1 MTMQNNPWVKDFP
14 ILAADENGN
23 RLVYLDSAATTQHPT
38 QVLDAVTNYY
48 KHDNA
53 NPHRGVYELAMRATD
68 AHEGARHRV
77 AQFFHAQDDE
87 IVFTQNTTESLN
99 LVAYSYGMHFLHEGD
114 EIVIS
119 VAEHHSNLV
128 PWQRVA
134 QATGAK
140 LVYLYPNAAGYLT
153 EEELDKK
160 ITTKTKLVA
169 VGMVSNVLGLRAP
182 VEAIVARAHAVGA
195 VVVLDC
201 AQSAPHMPVDVKKL
215 DVDFAACSAHK
226 LYAPM
231 GMGALYARAELLDKM
246 PPFLSGGDMIGAV
259 HEHSATWAEGPRKFE
274 AGTRNVGGEVGFA
287 AALDYMPVDVKKLD
301 VDFAACSAHKL
312 YAPMGMGAL
321 YARAE
326 LLDKMPP
333 FLSGGDMIG
342 AVHEHSAT
350 WAEGPRKFEA
360 GTRNVGG
367 EVGFAA
373 ALDYMDAIGWDA
385 MMAHEH
391 TLLDRM
397 LKGMA
402 QMPWLTVYG
411 DPTAANRFGV
421 VSFNV
426 NDVHPHDVATILDA
440 GGVAVR
446 AGHHCA
452 QPLMDFLGIGS
463 CCRASVAVYNT
474 EADVDALLENL
485 ENVRK
490 VMGL

>member
-1 MTMQNNPWVKDFP
+1 MQNNPWVKDFP
-14 ILAADENGN
+14 VLAADENGN

-48 KHDNA
+48 KKDNA

-77 AQFFHAQDDE
+77 AQFFGAQDDE
-87 IVFTQNTTESLN
+87 IVFTQNTTEGLN

-114 EIVIS
+114 EIVLS

-160 ITTKTKLVA
+160 ITSRTKLVA
-169 VGMVSNVLGLRAP
+169 IGMVSNVLGLRAP

-201 AQSAPHMPVDVKKL
+201 AQSAPHMPVDVKQL

-246 PPFLSGGDMIGAV
+246 PPFLSGGDMIGTV

-287 AALDYMPVDVKKLD
+287 AALDYMQ
-301 VDFAACSAHKL
+301 S
-312 YAPMGMGAL
+312 
-321 YARAE
+321 
-326 LLDKMPP
+326 
-333 FLSGGDMIG
+333 
-342 AVHEHSAT
+342 
-350 WAEGPRKFEA
+350 
-360 GTRNVGG
+360 
-367 EVGFAA
+367 
-373 ALDYMDAIGWDA
+373 IGWDA
-385 MMAHEH
+385 MMSHEH
-391 TLLDRM
+391 ALLDRM

-426 NDVHPHDVATILDA
+426 KDVHPHDVATILDA
-440 GGVAVR
+440 GGVAIR

-452 QPLMDFLGIGS
+452 QPLLTWLGVENLA
-463 CCRASVAVYNT
+463 CCRASLAFYNDKK
-474 EADVDALLENL
+474 DVDALIEGLG
-485 ENVRK
+485 NVWRTFN
-490 VMGL
+490 G

>member
-1 MTMQNNPWVKDFP
+1 MQNNPWVKDFP

-23 RLVYLDSAATTQHPT
+23 RLVYLDSAATTQHPM

-48 KHDNA
+48 KKDNA

-77 AQFFHAQDDE
+77 AQFFGAQDDE
-87 IVFTQNTTESLN
+87 IVFTQNTTEGLN

-114 EIVIS
+114 EIVLS

-160 ITTKTKLVA
+160 ITSRTKLVA
-169 VGMVSNVLGLRAP
+169 IGMVSNVLGLRAP

-201 AQSAPHMPVDVKKL
+201 AQSAPHMPVDVKQL

-246 PPFLSGGDMIGAV
+246 PPFLSGGDMIGTV

-287 AALDYMPVDVKKLD
+287 AALDYMQ
-301 VDFAACSAHKL
+301 
-312 YAPMGMGAL
+312 
-321 YARAE
+321 
-326 LLDKMPP
+326 
-333 FLSGGDMIG
+333 
-342 AVHEHSAT
+342 
-350 WAEGPRKFEA
+350 
-360 GTRNVGG
+360 N
-367 EVGFAA
+367 
-373 ALDYMDAIGWDA
+373 IGWDA
-385 MMAHEH
+385 TMSHEH
-391 TLLDRM
+391 ALLDRM

-426 NDVHPHDVATILDA
+426 KDVHPHDVATILDA
-440 GGVAVR
+440 GGVAIR

-474 EADVDALLENL
+474 EEDVDALLNNL
-485 ENVRK
+485 EMVRK